1 MTVER
6 IMEELDR
13 AIADNEAKLE
23 AANSETS
30 APARTNAQIA
40 YAARI
45 SALQEFKASI
55 AERQ

>member
-13 AIADNEAKLE
+13 AIADNEAKVG
-23 AANSETS
+23 AANSETR

-40 YAARI
+40 
-45 SALQEFKASI
+45 
-55 AERQ
+55 